1 MDKSPKPSTSY
12 AAAVS
17 GMESNSD
24 YDETSRSWLTAYQM
38 ETGEETTTIALAK
51 SLKSAKVV
59 NYFCCPVSTC
69 GDFHL
74 LWSLVSFHPCS

>member
-24 YDETSRSWLTAYQM
+24 YDETSRSWLTAYQV
-38 ETGEETTTIALAK
+38 ENEEEATTIALAE
-51 SLKSAKVV
+51 SLKNAKVV
-59 NYFCCPVSTC
+59 N
-69 GDFHL
+69 
-74 LWSLVSFHPCS
+74 

>member
-24 YDETSRSWLTAYQM
+24 YDEMSRSWLTTYQM
-38 ETGEETTTIALAK
+38 ENEEEATTIALAE
-51 SLKSAKVV
+51 SLKV
-59 NYFCCPVSTC
+59 P
-69 GDFHL
+69 G
-74 LWSLVSFHPCS
+74 

>member
-1 MDKSPKPSTSY
+1 MDKSSKPSTCY

-38 ETGEETTTIALAK
+38 ENEEEATTIALAE
-51 SLKSAKVV
+51 SLKV
-59 NYFCCPVSTC
+59 P
-69 GDFHL
+69 G
-74 LWSLVSFHPCS
+74 